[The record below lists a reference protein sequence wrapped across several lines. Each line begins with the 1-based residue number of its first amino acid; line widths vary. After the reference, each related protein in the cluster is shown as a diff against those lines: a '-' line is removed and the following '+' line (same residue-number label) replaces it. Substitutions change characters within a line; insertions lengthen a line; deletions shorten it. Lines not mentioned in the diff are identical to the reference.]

1 MSAHHTSPAP
11 LPTSL
16 CYLNGDYTPLN
27 EARISVL
34 DRGFIFGDGVYDVLP
49 AYGLRLF
56 AAEEHLARLDRSLAA
71 LRIPNPL
78 SPGEW
83 VAIAERLMHSFADQ
97 TGQTDQLIYIQVS
110 RGVAPRDHAMLPGLR
125 PSVFVMTNALVA
137 PSEAQR
143 RDGVACVSADDFRW
157 QRADIKSTSLLGAVM
172 ARQISVDA
180 GATETVMFRDG
191 YLSEAAA
198 CNVWV
203 VKDGR
208 VMGPPKNRLVL
219 QGIRYGLIEGFSR
232 ELGLPFELRQIG
244 REEVEQADELMLSS
258 ASKEVLPI
266 TTLDGKPVGSGLPGP
281 VYAQLHQAYQRAKIQ
296 P

>member
-1 MSAHHTSPAP
+1 MPLTQPTPAP

-16 CYLNGDYTPLN
+16 CFLNGQYTPLN
-27 EARISVL
+27 EARVSVL

-71 LRIPNPL
+71 LRIPNPH
-78 SPGEW
+78 SPTEW
-83 VAIAERLMHSFADQ
+83 VAIANRLMRAFSEQ
-97 TGQTDQLIYIQVS
+97 TGQSDQLIYIQVS
-110 RGVAPRDHAMLPGLR
+110 RGVALRDHAMLPGLC

-191 YLSEAAA
+191 QLSEAAA

-203 VKDGR
+203 IKDGR

-219 QGIRYGLIEGFSR
+219 QGIRYGLIEGFCR
-232 ELGLPFELRQIG
+232 ELGLPFELRPIG
-244 REEVEQADELMLSS
+244 RGEVEQADELMLSS
-258 ASKEVLPI
+258 ASKEVLAI
-266 TTLDGKPVGSGLPGP
+266 TLLDGKPVGSGLPGP
-281 VYAQLHQAYQRAKIQ
+281 IYTQLHQAYQRAKSQ